1 MLHSFIAAFS
11 LGPPL
16 SPPSSAAEANGRRE
30 EASAVERE
38 RSRLPE
44 VEVGRQEERRWRT
57 SDRRIAV
64 NDIAFFAHFCP
75 NRRRARARP
84 ARRCTG
90 ERGREG
96 SLGIRISSA
105 FHVTQEDDHE
115 GERGR
120 RWRRRRELYECY
132 VEEMRR
138 RGRKGR
144 PDGRTDGVHTER
156 DSLRVASMMR
166 EGKGRGYPSHPRPA
180 CPIAARRNKKEAD
193 NSNFEMVLK
202 VS

>member
-57 SDRRIAV
+57 SDRRTAV

-105 FHVTQEDDHE
+105 FHVTPEDDHE

-132 VEEMRR
+132 VEEVRR

-144 PDGRTDGVHTER
+144 PDGRT
-156 DSLRVASMMR
+156 ACIQR
-166 EGKGRGYPSHPRPA
+166 ETSCVWP
-180 CPIAARRNKKEAD
+180 
-193 NSNFEMVLK
+193 L
-202 VS
+202 

>member
-64 NDIAFFAHFCP
+64 NDIAFLRTFAQIE
-75 NRRRARARP
+75 
-84 ARRCTG
+84 G
-90 ERGREG
+90 GR
-96 SLGIRISSA
+96 
-105 FHVTQEDDHE
+105 
-115 GERGR
+115 ERGR
-120 RWRRRRELYECY
+120 RAVARASGG
-132 VEEMRR
+132 
-138 RGRKGR
+138 GR
-144 PDGRTDGVHTER
+144 
-156 DSLRVASMMR
+156 A
-166 EGKGRGYPSHPRPA
+166 PSAFAFPPL
-180 CPIAARRNKKEAD
+180 
-193 NSNFEMVLK
+193 FT
-202 VS
+202 